1 MKMEN
6 IRQKKLADQIKK
18 QVSQIINHKLKDP
31 RKGFITITGVKISR
45 DLRIA
50 SIYFTTLGEKEQ
62 RERSRETLDR
72 GKNFI
77 RSELA
82 PNLKLRFT
90 PELRFF
96 YDESLEYSEH
106 IENLLKKIHSQDSD
120 KKE

>member
-82 PNLKLRFT
+82 LNLKLRFT